1 MLRSLGIMVTSSYSP
16 TSNSSMVYNPPSM
29 AATSYNGNDSDSDD
43 GTVARELEDLVNNT
57 APDDPLLN
65 QISHEIFNA
74 YANGQTTQWMVPTRQ
89 HMSVPSPF
97 NQTVRY

>member
-1 MLRSLGIMVTSSYSP
+1 
-16 TSNSSMVYNPPSM
+16 MVYNPPSM

>member
-1 MLRSLGIMVTSSYSP
+1 
-16 TSNSSMVYNPPSM
+16 MVYNLPSV
-29 AATSYNGNDSDSDD
+29 APTSYYGNDSDSDD

-65 QISHEIFNA
+65 QISDEIFNA
-74 YANGQTTQWMVPTRQ
+74 CANGQTPQWMLPTRQ
-89 HMSVPSPF
+89 TYAVPSPF